1 MAAKMLNLDPGE
13 FEIITAILD
22 RLVPS
27 AGVAAFGS
35 RVSRPGT
42 APQKAKK
49 YSDLDL
55 AVITPAGLSLKE
67 IGNLREAF
75 SDSDLPFEVDIVDWR
90 DADENFKKIIL
101 SKCEVL
107 RGKIP

>member
-1 MAAKMLNLDPGE
+1 M
-13 FEIITAILD
+13 
-22 RLVPS
+22 
-27 AGVAAFGS
+27 
-35 RVSRPGT
+35 
-42 APQKAKK
+42 
-49 YSDLDL
+49 
-55 AVITPAGLSLKE
+55 ITPAGLSLKE